1 MQPSEDGGERAAWV
15 YLVESPDRGLG
26 MALAWA
32 ERHDVDDLH
41 VVADEETSLLARRA
55 ELFAEGAP
63 LVWQVT
69 RKGLVEAEP
78 LPPLPRKPVPS
89 APELV
94 DLLIDAG
101 VELVVEDGTVR
112 GEVLGLE
119 VARIVHGTTTAGVPI
134 EEPQLEV
141 GVGAADRELTS
152 MVHGDVSPAEQ
163 LDRVVQLVRDLR
175 RPDADRHPLNQLAP
189 ERWLRAELCRAP
201 KAIGMTTLR
210 PAEGARPRRGLR
222 ETDIA
227 VATGEAEDG
236 RSVVVACSVGIDLD
250 LVPAAADARA
260 AIDPRADLWLVLP
273 ERDDHPSSLRMASR
287 LRDPARIVS
296 VPDTWRSGL

>member
-1 MQPSEDGGERAAWV
+1 
-15 YLVESPDRGLG
+15 

-41 VVADEETSLLARRA
+41 LVADEEVATLARRA

-69 RKGLVEAEP
+69 RQGLVEAEP

-89 APELV
+89 APDLV

-101 VELVVEDGTVR
+101 LELVVEDGIVR
-112 GEVLGLE
+112 GEINGLE
-119 VARIVHGTTTAGVPI
+119 VARIVTGATTAGVPI
-134 EEPQLEV
+134 GEPQLEV

-152 MVHGDVSPAEQ
+152 MVHGDVPPAEQ
-163 LDRVVQLVRDLR
+163 LERVSKLVRDLR
-175 RPDADRHPLNQLAP
+175 HAGAERHPLNQLAP
-189 ERWLRAELCRAP
+189 ERWLRAELCRRP
-201 KAIGMTTLR
+201 QAIGMTTLR
-210 PAEGARPRRGLR
+210 PAESARSRRGLR
-222 ETDIA
+222 ELDIA
-227 VATGEAEDG
+227 VATGEADDG

-260 AIDPRADLWLVLP
+260 AIDSGADLWLVLP
-273 ERDDHPSSLRMASR
+273 ERDDHPSSLRMAAR
-287 LRDPARIVS
+287 LHDPARIVS
-296 VPDTWRSGL
+296 VPDTWREGL

>member
-1 MQPSEDGGERAAWV
+1 MQSSDDDGESAAWV

-41 VVADEETSLLARRA
+41 VVANEEVALLARRA

-78 LPPLPRKPVPS
+78 LPPLPRKPMPS
-89 APELV
+89 APDLV

-101 VELVVEDGTVR
+101 VELVVEDGVVR
-112 GEVLGLE
+112 GEVQGLE
-119 VARIVHGTTTAGVPI
+119 VARIVAGTTTSGVPI

-141 GVGAADRELTS
+141 GVGAADRELSS
-152 MVHGDVSPAEQ
+152 MVHGDVPPGEQ
-163 LDRVVQLVRDLR
+163 LERVVKLVRDLR

-189 ERWLRAELCRAP
+189 ERWLRAELCRSP

-222 ETDIA
+222 ELDIA
-227 VATGEAEDG
+227 VGTGEADDG

-260 AIDPRADLWLVLP
+260 VIDPRADLWLVLP
-273 ERDDHPSSLRMASR
+273 ERDDHPSSLRMAAR
-287 LRDPARIVS
+287 LHDPARIVS
-296 VPDTWRSGL
+296 VPDTWRQGF